1 MTYKY
6 SDYNLSELMKKLH
19 NARSQLISDNVAG
32 ISWIQ
37 AAISEAIIWIQIKEQ
52 ELYGATEENEINRL
66 TIESH
71 QEFFDEVFGR
81 TDIVDFCTDTEK
93 ERLREAIEKAD
104 WKDKEEA

>member
-1 MTYKY
+1 MSRY
-6 SDYNLSELMKKLH
+6 SDCDLSELLKKLQ
-19 NARSQLISDNVAG
+19 NARGQLISDKVEG

-52 ELYGATEENEINRL
+52 ELYRVTEENEINRM

-71 QEFFDEVFGR
+71 QEFFSEVFGR
-81 TDIVDFCTDTEK
+81 TDIVDFCTDSEK

-104 WKDKEEA
+104 WKDKEEE